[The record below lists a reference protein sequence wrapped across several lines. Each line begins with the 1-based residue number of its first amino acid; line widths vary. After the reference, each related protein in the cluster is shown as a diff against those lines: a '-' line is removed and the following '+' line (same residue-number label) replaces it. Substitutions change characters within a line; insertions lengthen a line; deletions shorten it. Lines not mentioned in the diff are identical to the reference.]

1 LSSGVSA
8 VNLESAPDASGTE
21 PPELRGRVSRDDLLR
36 AAIALADEGGIESLS
51 IRKLADAVGLR
62 PMSLYHYVSGKDDIL
77 GGILELVAR
86 EFEPPA
92 AVGKWRDAIR
102 ASATSAHEALL
113 RHPWACPLLMSASLI
128 SAARLRYMDGLL
140 GRLRLAGFSAA
151 MTHLAY
157 HALDSHIIGH
167 TLWEVG
173 YTVGL
178 RGMPSAGSLEI
189 AALLAPYPWLMEHAQ
204 QHMRPKGPNEPDSF
218 EFGLDLILDA
228 LELRLAADALTT
240 GSMPVEA

>member
-1 LSSGVSA
+1 MTEASVSDGRPTEAPEARARLSREDV
-8 VNLESAPDASGTE
+8 
-21 PPELRGRVSRDDLLR
+21 LR

-51 IRKLADAVGLR
+51 IRKLADAVGRR

-77 GGILELVAR
+77 AGILELVAR
-86 EFEPPA
+86 EFVPPS
-92 AVGKWRDAIR
+92 GEGEWRDAIR

-113 RHPWACPLLMSASLI
+113 RHPWACPLLMSASLL
-128 SAARLRYMDGLL
+128 STARLGYMDCLL
-140 GRLRLAGFSAA
+140 GRLRQAGFTAE

-178 RGMPSAGSLEI
+178 RGMPSVGSVEI
-189 AALLAPYPWLMEHAQ
+189 ATLLAPYPWLMEHAQ
-204 QHMRPKGPNEPDSF
+204 
-218 EFGLDLILDA
+218 
-228 LELRLAADALTT
+228 
-240 GSMPVEA
+240 